1 MEPSASI
8 FTPTNKRRRRKRR
21 EPKAAA
27 PPTALRVLSAAVVE
41 FDADIIRVN
50 VVFDTTAAEPLAG
63 VGGAAP
69 AKWTARYQGL
79 GFAGILIA
87 LENFDTLQITLSST
101 EAEAGADVIS
111 YANAPSDIFDAL
123 GRSLAAFQGFPL
135 AS

>member
-1 MEPSASI
+1 M
-8 FTPTNKRRRRKRR
+8 
-21 EPKAAA
+21 
-27 PPTALRVLSAAVVE
+27 LSAAVVE

-101 EAEAGADVIS
+101 EAEAEAGADVIS
-111 YANAPSDIFDAL
+111 YANAPSDISDSL
-123 GRSLAAFQGFPL
+123 GRFLAAFQGFVL
-135 AS
+135 SS